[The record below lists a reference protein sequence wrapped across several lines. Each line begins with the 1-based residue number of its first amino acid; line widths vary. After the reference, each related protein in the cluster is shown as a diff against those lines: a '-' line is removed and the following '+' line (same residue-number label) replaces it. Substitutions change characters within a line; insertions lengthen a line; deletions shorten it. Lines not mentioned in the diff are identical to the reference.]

1 MIPSHNTLSQ
11 SHILFFPC
19 HFVSPSTH
27 TAHTCA
33 LLPDTVLQLLVGSV
47 LNILI
52 PYSTLCFPFLFAP
65 PPPRLLTPM
74 SFRYHT
80 HWYTVPQLVVVVV
93 VVAVVVVVVI
103 GGGLN
108 MALEDAKELSSIVA
122 AGMDP
127 R

>member
-1 MIPSHNTLSQ
+1 M
-11 SHILFFPC
+11 
-19 HFVSPSTH
+19 
-27 TAHTCA
+27 
-33 LLPDTVLQLLVGSV
+33 
-47 LNILI
+47 
-52 PYSTLCFPFLFAP
+52 
-65 PPPRLLTPM
+65 
-74 SFRYHT
+74 
-80 HWYTVPQLVVVVV
+80 PQLVVVVV